1 MKRDDKKGYGLTAVS
16 LLALVLAFSPARAA
30 EIADDTLLLKLPV
43 SSKLVVTGDL
53 SCHQDC
59 MCAWDGSGVKIGDN
73 RGADPYLYTCNNFA
87 LTRLRPG
94 AVLPI
99 KEIKKDED
107 DINYVIS
114 SVTPDGVPV
123 SLYLRRYRSKQVGG
137 LKQLIYGNLSLAYD
151 DPYAGLAPEVVTD
164 IVMGKIV
171 GKLKKDDYVSALDDF
186 KMLEKLRGD
195 AAMPESFYYYYALAL
210 QKSGDKA
217 NAQARASAYL
227 KKYGKRGKYYDP
239 VVKIMSDL

>member
-1 MKRDDKKGYGLTAVS
+1 MKRHKLSYKLAVV
-16 LLALVLAFSPARAA
+16 LWLALATLQAGSA
-30 EIADDTLLLKLPV
+30 EIADDTLLLKLPA
-43 SSKLVVTGDL
+43 SAKLLVTGDL
-53 SCHQDC
+53 SCHNDC
-59 MCAWDGSGVKIGDN
+59 MCAWDGSGVKIGDH
-73 RGADPYLYTCNNFA
+73 RSTDPYLYACSNFA

-94 AVLPI
+94 AILPI
-99 KEIKKDED
+99 NEIKNDGD
-107 DINYVIS
+107 NNNYVIS

-123 SLYLRRYRSKQVGG
+123 SLFLRRYRSKQVGG
-137 LKQLIYGNLSLAYD
+137 LKQLIYGNLSLTYD

-217 NAQARASAYL
+217 SAQARAGAYL

-239 VVKIMSDL
+239 VVKIMSEL